1 MGKTLRKE
9 GPSPVS
15 LTSPRATPTGMSSY
29 YSRLSQ
35 PSHLLRAWKGIS
47 KTNKYSRGFDERTIK
62 DFSDN
67 LGEEILQVSHELR
80 AKTFQFTPA
89 RGVLI
94 EKAGSKKRPIKVPAV
109 RDRVVLNGIKE
120 LISSKFDGFNLDCSF
135 GYVKGRNVGNAL
147 DRVKRLAAEGRK
159 YVLEADIRSFF
170 DTVNQPLLMAMFTR
184 EVRAGSLRPLL
195 EQAIR
200 VEVGNL
206 GSFIPTDR
214 EMFPAADSGIPQ
226 GGILSPMLANFYLN
240 KFDTAMMGRGFELVR
255 YADDFVVMCRTAQE
269 ATEAYQ
275 LCIEIIENQLQLKL
289 HHLGDPGEKTRITQF
304 SNGFSFLGIRF
315 ENGKVFPVEKV
326 VTRFKEKVLF
336 ATDPAT
342 THTILR
348 SLTKLSNVIKGWG
361 NAFCRYDTE
370 QLFQEMDLFVIE
382 NITKFL
388 RHHGFYRAH
397 HTMGKHQI
405 RVLGIPLLSRI
416 RSNGMAPQ
424 KR

>member
-1 MGKTLRKE
+1 MGKALRKE
-9 GPSPVS
+9 GPSPES
-15 LTSPRATPTGMSSY
+15 STSPRATAAGMSSY

-47 KTNKYSRGFDERTIK
+47 KSNKYSRGFDERTIK

-67 LGEEILQVSHELR
+67 LGEEILHLSRELR
-80 AKTFQFTPA
+80 TKTFQFTPA

-94 EKAGSKKRPIKVPAV
+94 EKAEGKKRPIKVPAI
-109 RDRVVLNGIKE
+109 RDRVVLNGIKD
-120 LISSKFDGFNLDCSF
+120 LISSKFERFNLDCSF
-135 GYVKGRNVGNAL
+135 GYVKGRNVGDAI
-147 DRVKRLAAEGRK
+147 DRVKRLAAEGRQ

-170 DTVNQPLLMAMFTR
+170 DNVNQALLVEMFTR

-195 EQAIR
+195 EQAIH
-200 VEVGNL
+200 VEVGNKD
-206 GSFIPTDR
+206 SFRPTDR
-214 EMFPAADSGIPQ
+214 EMFPAANSGIPQ
-226 GGILSPMLANFYLN
+226 GGILSPMLANFYLH
-240 KFDTAMMGRGFELVR
+240 KFDAAMMGRKFEVVR
-255 YADDFVVMCRTAQE
+255 YADDFVVMCRTEQE
-269 ATEAYQ
+269 AREAYQ
-275 LCIEIIENQLQLKL
+275 LCIEIMENQLQLKL
-289 HHLGDPGEKTRITQF
+289 HHLGDASEKTKITRF
-304 SNGFSFLGIRF
+304 SDGLSFLGIRF

-326 VTRFKEKVLF
+326 VARFKEKVLF
-336 ATDPAT
+336 ATDPSR

-397 HTMGKHQI
+397 HTMGKSQI
-405 RVLGIPLLSRI
+405 KVLGVPLLSRI
-416 RSNGMAPQ
+416 RSEGMASQ